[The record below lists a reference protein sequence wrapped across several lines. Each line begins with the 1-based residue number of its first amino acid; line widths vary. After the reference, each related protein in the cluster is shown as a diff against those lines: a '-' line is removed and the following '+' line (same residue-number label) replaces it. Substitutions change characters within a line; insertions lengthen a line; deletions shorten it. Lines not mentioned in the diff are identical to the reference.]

1 MYCFKK
7 RILPTIAQRAAI
19 GGAAVLFFTVTAA
32 FVIPLAGALLPAAG
46 TSTVPAAA
54 QHIGR
59 IAYFTFMQALI
70 SAIGATFIGLCAAF
84 FCARRT
90 FFGRKALLSL
100 SAIPLSI
107 PPVVIALAFILFFG
121 KNGFLNSCVR
131 KLCSETHSL
140 GAFLYS
146 TGGVLLVHT
155 FYNFPIAMRTITSV
169 WEQLP
174 EETEQ
179 AAQLLGASPFRIFRT
194 IIMPALIPPAAS
206 SFLIIFLYCFFSF
219 IILLLLGGPGLTSLE
234 AELYR
239 EIHRDTHSST
249 IPLIAGIET
258 GIALTVMIGYA
269 GLRKKIQD
277 SSSALHYRREKKPIT
292 GGREKAYFALL
303 ILLIT
308 LFLLVPL
315 GSLAAYSVQDPRDY
329 QFTLTLKAWQNIVL
343 RVSFWKAFV
352 TTIIVGLITASLAV
366 IAALFFMYLVF
377 ASKIQRMRHII
388 PFVPLAVSSV
398 VLGAGWIRFGAYP
411 SLFTL
416 IIVQTSLAW
425 PFAWTHIETCFA
437 NISVDM
443 RNAARLFAASR
454 TDAFFKLCIPLCKK
468 GITAAFC
475 SVFAI
480 SAGDASLPLVLNIAQ
495 FENIALLLFRY
506 AGSYRF
512 AESAAIASV
521 LAVLTA
527 GAFFVQ
533 AHEELIAQDRH

>member
-1 MYCFKK
+1 M
-7 RILPTIAQRAAI
+7 
-19 GGAAVLFFTVTAA
+19 LFFTVTAA
-32 FVIPLAGALLPAAG
+32 FIVPLAGALLPAG
-46 TSTVPAAA
+46 GKSVMSTPAL
-54 QHIGR
+54 HIWR
-59 IAYFTFMQALI
+59 IAYFTFVQALI
-70 SAIGATFIGLCAAF
+70 SAAGATLIGLCAAF
-84 FCARRT
+84 FCARRA

-121 KNGFLNSCVR
+121 KNGVLNSCVR
-131 KLCSETHSL
+131 MLCGETHSL
-140 GAFLYS
+140 GALLYS

-179 AAQLLGASPFRIFRT
+179 AAHLLGAAPFHIFRT
-194 IIMPALIPPAAS
+194 IIMPALISPAAS

-239 EIHRDTHSST
+239 ELHRDVHSSV

-269 GLRKKIQD
+269 GLRKKMQD
-277 SSSALHYRREKKPIT
+277 SSTALQYRREKKPIT
-292 GGREKAYFALL
+292 GGQEKACFALL
-303 ILLIT
+303 LLLIS
-308 LFLLVPL
+308 LFLLAPL
-315 GSLAAYSVQDPRDY
+315 GSLAAYSVQDPKHY
-329 QFTLTLKAWQNIVL
+329 QFTFTLKAWQSIVL
-343 RVSFWKAFV
+343 RVSFWKALA
-352 TTIIVGLITASLAV
+352 TTITTGLITASLAV
-366 IAALFFMYLVF
+366 GAALFFMYLIF
-377 ASKIQRMRHII
+377 ASKISRIQHII
-388 PFVPLAVSSV
+388 PFLPLAVSSV
-398 VLGAGWIRFGAYP
+398 VLGAGWLRFGVYP
-411 SLFTL
+411 SIFTL

-425 PFAWTHIETCFA
+425 PFAWTHIETCFQ
-437 NISVDM
+437 NIPVDM
-443 RNAARLFAASR
+443 GSAARLFTASR
-454 TDAFFKLCIPLCKK
+454 TDAFFRLCIPLCKK
-468 GITAAFC
+468 GIAAAFC

-527 GAFFVQ
+527 GAFFIQ
-533 AHEELIAQDRH
+533 ARREVG

>member
-1 MYCFKK
+1 M
-7 RILPTIAQRAAI
+7 
-19 GGAAVLFFTVTAA
+19 LFFTVMAA
-32 FVIPLAGALLPAAG
+32 FVIPLAGALVPTAG
-46 TSTVPAAA
+46 TSMAPAAA
-54 QHIGR
+54 HHIRR
-59 IAYFTFMQALI
+59 IAYFTFIQAVI
-70 SAIGATFIGLCAAF
+70 SAAGATLIGLCAAF

-121 KNGFLNSCVR
+121 KNGFLNSGVR
-131 KLCSETHSL
+131 MLCGEAYSL
-140 GAFLYS
+140 GALLYS

-239 EIHRDTHSST
+239 ELHRDTHSSV

-269 GLRKKIQD
+269 GLRKKLQN
-277 SSSALHYRREKKPIT
+277 SNPELHYRREKKPIT
-292 GGREKAYFALL
+292 GRHEKICFVLLMLL
-303 ILLIT
+303 IS
-308 LFLLVPL
+308 LFLLAPL
-315 GSLAAYSVQDPRDY
+315 GSLAVYSVQDPKNYRV
-329 QFTLTLKAWQNIVL
+329 TLTLKAWQSIVL
-343 RVSFWKAFV
+343 RLSFWKAFV
-352 TTIIVGLITASLAV
+352 TTVSVGLITASLAV
-366 IAALFFMYLVF
+366 VAALFFMYLVF
-377 ASKIQRMRHII
+377 VSKIQRMRHII
-388 PFVPLAVSSV
+388 PFLPLAVSSV
-398 VLGAGWIRFGAYP
+398 VLGAGWLRFGVYP
-411 SLFTL
+411 SVFTL

-425 PFAWTHIETCFA
+425 PFGWAHIETCFA
-437 NISVDM
+437 NIPADM
-443 RNAARLFAASR
+443 WSAARLFTASR
-454 TDAFFKLCIPLCKK
+454 TDAFFRLCIPLCKK
-468 GITAAFC
+468 GIAAAFC

-512 AESAAIASV
+512 AESAAIATI
-521 LAVLTA
+521 LAALTA
-527 GAFFVQ
+527 GVFFIQ
-533 AHEELIAQDRH
+533 AHEEAR